1 MSLYVSINA
10 KAMAYVLVVPK
21 NKEEG
26 DPTNVDI
33 IKMGSRLLA
42 TCETHL
48 MEQVNVGRCILFFLE
63 QCPDLIKNVGKLDI
77 YTTDQSVQQ
86 YFVDKYHS
94 QHFDEL
100 DNYNYEF
107 TQIQIDNDNPA
118 AFLLLTRSNVST
130 ISKDNKDTISR
141 LYALRDTTKV
151 RKIAKV

>member
-10 KAMAYVLVVPK
+10 KAMAYILVVPK

-26 DPTNVDI
+26 DPTNVDV

-100 DNYNYEF
+100 DAYNYEF
-107 TQIQIDNDNPA
+107 TQIREICKYFFVWNYMY
-118 AFLLLTRSNVST
+118 FVTRFKIVST
-130 ISKDNKDTISR
+130 
-141 LYALRDTTKV
+141 LFFQ
-151 RKIAKV
+151 

>member
-10 KAMAYVLVVPK
+10 KAMAYILVVPK

-48 MEQVNVGRCILFFLE
+48 MEPVNVGRCILFFLE
-63 QCPDLIKNVGKLDI
+63 QCPDLLKNVGKLYI
-77 YTTDQSVQQ
+77 YTTDQWVQN

-100 DNYNYEF
+100 DGYNYEF
-107 TQIQIDNDNPA
+107 IQIREICKCLILSLYCFPE
-118 AFLLLTRSNVST
+118 FIFVILKWYFVTKIVLTYCE
-130 ISKDNKDTISR
+130 KKMF
-141 LYALRDTTKV
+141 
-151 RKIAKV
+151 

>member
-1 MSLYVSINA
+1 MNLYVSINA
-10 KAMAYVLVVPK
+10 KAMAYILVVPK

-48 MEQVNVGRCILFFLE
+48 MEPVNVGRCVLFFLE
-63 QCPDLIKNVGKLDI
+63 QCPDLLKNVGKLYI
-77 YTTDQSVQQ
+77 YTTDQWVQN

-100 DNYNYEF
+100 DGYNYEF
-107 TQIQIDNDNPA
+107 IQIREICKC
-118 AFLLLTRSNVST
+118 LILSL
-130 ISKDNKDTISR
+130 
-141 LYALRDTTKV
+141 
-151 RKIAKV
+151 